1 MIFFLHGWYHTT
13 GLPKMMKLSF
23 PIQRH
28 DATRN
33 ASDDIRTKQMM
44 MPSSDNDFNMKIA
57 VAKEK

>member
-1 MIFFLHGWYHTT
+1 M
-13 GLPKMMKLSF
+13 PKDDEICF

-33 ASDDIRTKQMM
+33 ASEDIRTKQMM

-57 VAKEK
+57 VAKGK

>member
-1 MIFFLHGWYHTT
+1 MVSHNRITEDDE
-13 GLPKMMKLSF
+13 MSF

-44 MPSSDNDFNMKIA
+44 MPSSDNDFNMKIG

>member
-1 MIFFLHGWYHTT
+1 
-13 GLPKMMKLSF
+13 MMRGF

-57 VAKEK
+57 VAKGK